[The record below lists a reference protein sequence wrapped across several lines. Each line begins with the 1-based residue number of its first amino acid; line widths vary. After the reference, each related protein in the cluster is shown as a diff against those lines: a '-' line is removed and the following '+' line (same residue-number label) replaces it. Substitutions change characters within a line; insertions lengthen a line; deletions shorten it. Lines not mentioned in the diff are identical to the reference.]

1 MTQIDPVILTKIKE
15 ARTLNAQVE
24 AMAEA
29 FPADNVL
36 KMTIGQYLQKLYDVT
51 HGNTDEQ

>member
-1 MTQIDPVILTKIKE
+1 MPQTDPDLLRKIKE
-15 ARTLNAQVE
+15 ASTLDAQVE